1 MVSILE
7 QQHGYIKY
15 PCYLCLWDSRAKSQH
30 WGKTVWPLRIAL
42 NVGEREKKTLLL
54 NLSYHVKEF
63 SFHLC
68 ISNLHLRKQFVKTLN
83 KKSDCSKYIC
93 KAFSGLSDEKLQGGI
108 PDGP

>member
-1 MVSILE
+1 M
-7 QQHGYIKY
+7 
-15 PCYLCLWDSRAKSQH
+15 
-30 WGKTVWPLRIAL
+30 
-42 NVGEREKKTLLL
+42 GEREKKTLLL
-54 NLSYHVKEF
+54 NLLYHVKEF